1 MYKLWYLFEYHV
13 KKNIQMNDIGS
24 RIKEERTRLG
34 LSQEAFGKLG
44 GVKKLAQLNYE
55 KGSRSPTGIYFDNL
69 RQHKAIDT
77 TYILTG
83 MKEGP
88 ELDDALAH
96 RLVLVF
102 MCIQLGIEMDDLGR
116 VCDLALLNQKKS
128 RLGEDVDPSEVAD
141 AVSNLIAICDRTA
154 RINVTLLTD
163 ILNKV
168 EIVIE
173 ASKCKLS
180 STKRSQVIAMLYRVF
195 SANDQA
201 DQKIIEETVLI
212 ASE

>member
-1 MYKLWYLFEYHV
+1 MDTLWYPYEYHV
-13 KKNIQMNDIGS
+13 KINIQMNNIGS
-24 RIKEERTRLG
+24 RIKEERIRLG

-55 KGSRSPTGIYFDNL
+55 KGNRSPTGIYFDNL

-102 MCIQLGIEMDDLGR
+102 MCIELGIEMDDLGR

-128 RLGEDVDPSEVAD
+128 RLGEEVDPNEVAD
-141 AVSNLIAICDRTA
+141 AISNMIAVCDRTA

-168 EIVIE
+168 ETVIE
-173 ASKCKLS
+173 TFKCKLS
-180 STKRSQVIAMLYRVF
+180 SAK
-195 SANDQA
+195 
-201 DQKIIEETVLI
+201 K
-212 ASE
+212 